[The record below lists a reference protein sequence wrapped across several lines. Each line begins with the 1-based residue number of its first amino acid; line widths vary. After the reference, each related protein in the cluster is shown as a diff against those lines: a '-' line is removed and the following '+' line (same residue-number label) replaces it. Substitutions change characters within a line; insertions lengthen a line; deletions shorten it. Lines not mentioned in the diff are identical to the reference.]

1 MNDIQK
7 IIQTLKDSNILLK
20 EVNKTIINKT
30 KEQKGGFLSMSL
42 GTLGA
47 TLLGNLLTGKGI
59 VRAGSD
65 GNKNTIDTLISQ
77 PLIDMDISHE
87 KFVTILNEKDKYE
100 RMKDNLLSE
109 NEQYMSNDIS
119 WKQCIKLWDW
129 KRH

>member
-119 WKQCIKLWDW
+119 WKQCIKL
-129 KRH
+129 